1 MTKFEQVGI
10 GFQMD
15 AASKHEAQRSFKYSC
30 NVCCMRGMRIECD
43 RCAIRINHELA
54 VASFEETERKK
65 KRGRS

>member
-1 MTKFEQVGI
+1 MTKFEQIGV

-15 AASKHEAQRSFKYSC
+15 AASKNEARKSFSYSC

-54 VASFEETERKK
+54 LASFEESE
-65 KRGRS
+65 KRRGKRRH